1 MKPSFQ
7 FLPDDCKHC
16 VSYLKY
22 QPVITIV
29 PDISSYLKIILSKE
43 FYNFARDVEI
53 KFSEVF
59 TWRTTGNCLTEST
72 RQQCLAWSHVQNNNY
87 IEHTLIFIHY
97 LKNVACLSR
106 LESLSN
112 KPFIYKCCVFAF
124 LDLTMRKIACLWNLV
139 PVRQQTKWNLTLLVQ
154 IPHPTQAKVK
164 FLGTP
169 QVQVIV
175 ECLFLPQG

>member
-1 MKPSFQ
+1 MKTSFQ
-7 FLPDDCKHC
+7 FLPNDCKHC

-29 PDISSYLKIILSKE
+29 PDISSYLKIIFSKE

-59 TWRTTGNCLTEST
+59 TWRTTGNCLREST

-112 KPFIYKCCVFAF
+112 KPFIYKCCAFAF
-124 LDLTMRKIACLWNLV
+124 LDLTMRKIACLWILV
-139 PVRQQTKWNLTLLVQ
+139 PVRQQTK
-154 IPHPTQAKVK
+154 
-164 FLGTP
+164 
-169 QVQVIV
+169 
-175 ECLFLPQG
+175 